1 MKKLITTLLLLSLCA
16 VACAEPTP
24 PPAPRLMVAGKT
36 VSLSPAASLQGS
48 QLIVPWSTV
57 ATACGAK
64 ANWNATSGTL
74 RLTSARGK
82 VLTAAA
88 GAKSFTCDGREV
100 SLPVPL
106 RVTDG
111 QLLGPLGPL
120 VDALD
125 AVLQWNPQK
134 RLAQVWGKV
143 VKLETRGDDDGV
155 TVTAITSLPVTS
167 SLTLVDGPRRAFF
180 DLPGTYL
187 GPQRAVNYLNLA
199 GAMRVRSGQFTQS
212 PPLVRIVADLTPQ
225 GPAAAFE
232 PREDRCGGRLL
243 IGKIH
248 GDEPVIER
256 NAPRLTKVLALSRG
270 KDTTIV
276 NAYLTDP
283 LEPVYDVMRQ
293 PYRVLVDLAG
303 ADVTHADT
311 IMPES
316 VPFVDEVRVLAQGR
330 LVFYMGEL
338 VPFTV
343 KLLDNPTRVQI
354 VFQRDKLAG
363 KTIMVD
369 AGHGGKDSGARGRKL
384 MEKDVNL
391 DVARR
396 TAQRLALM
404 DAKPY
409 LTRDSDVFIDLYARP
424 RMTNQL
430 PADLFV
436 SVHCN
441 AGSRRDQ
448 GAGTQTYF
456 CHPQSKNLAT
466 IMQDSLAPLLGRED
480 DGVFK
485 ARFCVIRETKIP
497 AVLVEL
503 LFIDNLTEENLL
515 SQSSIRDKAALGISE
530 GIRRYYEG
538 SKSLRP
544 ALLTEPSG

>member
-1 MKKLITTLLLLSLCA
+1 MKKHITTVLFLSLCA
-16 VACAEPTP
+16 IVCADAPL
-24 PPAPRLMVAGKT
+24 PRLMVAGKT
-36 VSLSPAASLQGS
+36 IALSPAASLEGT
-48 QLIVPWSTV
+48 QLIAPWSAV

-64 ANWNATSGTL
+64 ATWNATSGTL
-74 RLTSARGK
+74 RLTSARGRT
-82 VLTAAA
+82 LTAAT
-88 GAKSFTCDGREV
+88 GANSFTCDGREV
-100 SLPVPL
+100 PLSAQL
-106 RVTDG
+106 RVTAG
-111 QLLGPLGPL
+111 QLIGPLKPL

-125 AVLQWNPQK
+125 AVLQWDSKK
-134 RLAQVWGKV
+134 RVAQVWGKLL
-143 VKLETRGDDDGV
+143 KLETRGDDDGV
-155 TVTAITSLPVTS
+155 SVTAITSLPVSS
-167 SLTLVDGPRRAFF
+167 SLNRMDRPRRAFF

-187 GPQRAVNYLNLA
+187 GRQRAVNCVNV
-199 GAMRVRSGQFTQS
+199 GGVVRVRAGQFTQS
-212 PPLVRIVADLTPQ
+212 PPLVRIVADLPPD

-232 PREDRCGGRLL
+232 MRDDHCGGLL
-243 IGKIH
+243 LVGKVH
-248 GDEPVIER
+248 GDEPLIER
-256 NAPRLTKVLALSRG
+256 DAPRLTKVLALSRG
-270 KDTTIV
+270 KDTTIIS
-276 NAYLTDP
+276 AYLTDP
-283 LEPVYDVMRQ
+283 LETVYDVMRQ
-293 PYRVLVDLAG
+293 PYRVLLDLAG
-303 ADVTHADT
+303 ADVSHAET
-311 IMPES
+311 IMPEP

-343 KLLDNPTRVQI
+343 KLLDKPTRVQI
-354 VFQRDKLAG
+354 VFQRDRLAG

-369 AGHGGKDSGARGRKL
+369 PGHGGKDSGARGRKL
-384 MEKDVNL
+384 LEKDVNL

-424 RMTNQL
+424 RMTNEL

-441 AGSRRDQ
+441 AGTRRDQ
-448 GAGTQTYF
+448 GSGTQTYY

-485 ARFCVIRETKIP
+485 ARFCVIRETQIP

-515 SQSSIRDKAALGISE
+515 AQSSIRDKAALGISE

-544 ALLTEPSG
+544 ALLTEPPG